1 MCNVSGP
8 IVSAPL
14 CGLGMYASNTITK

>member
-14 CGLGMYASNTITK
+14 CGLGMDASNTITR